1 MIMRWIVAKSLSLRF
16 IIAALGVTMMVF
28 GYGELRRMPID
39 VFPEFA
45 PPRVEVQT
53 MSFGLSA
60 TEVESLIT
68 VPLEQVLAGL
78 PDLEQM
84 RSKSVVQLSSIEL
97 IFDRG
102 TDLMEA
108 RQHVQER
115 LATISATLPTWAA
128 PPVVLQPLSATSR
141 AMKIGL
147 SSDSLSV
154 IDMSMLSYW
163 KIRARLL
170 RVPGVANVTIYG
182 ERIRLMQVQVQ
193 PAKLLEHDVTLDEV
207 MAVTSNALAAGILRY
222 EPGHVIGTGGFIE
235 TPNQRLQV
243 EHILPIVKPE
253 DLGQVVVENRGTGPL
268 RLSDVAIVEEG
279 PQPMFG
285 DAVING
291 GPGLMLIV
299 EKLPWGNT
307 LDVTRGVERAIDEM
321 RPGLPGVEIDTTIF
335 RPASYVKTSID
346 NLTGSLL
353 LGSVLVLVVL
363 LAFLF
368 DWRSALISV
377 ITIPLSLM
385 AAMMVLAWLDTTINT
400 MILAGLIIAL
410 GAVVDDAIVDIE
422 NIIRR
427 LREAREN
434 GSSQT
439 TASIILEGSL
449 EVRGAVVYAS
459 LIEALALLPVFFLT
473 GLTGAFFRPLALAY
487 ALAVIV
493 SMSIALVVTPA
504 LSLILLSIGK
514 IGHRTSP
521 VVRVLQNAYAKVLT
535 PVVRNP
541 FPALMATAAIVLAG
555 VAIVPRLG
563 QELLPDFKER
573 DFLMHWVT
581 KPGTSL
587 GEEVRITQSAY
598 DDLAKIPGVRN
609 FGSHIGQAMQADE
622 VYGVDF
628 GENWISIDPNV
639 DYDTTL
645 AAVQRVVDRYPG
657 LRRDVQTY
665 LKERTR
671 EVLAGSSHP
680 IVVRLYGDDL
690 KVLQGKADELV
701 EILGGIDGVVEERKE
716 LVTLMP
722 QLQVKVDLAK
732 AQQYGLK
739 PGDVRRAA
747 STMISG
753 EEVGDFFSGGR
764 AFDVNVWTSLGDRD
778 SVTDVEDMM
787 LDSPRGG
794 RVRLG
799 DIANVVIAP
808 TFNSVKRENSQR
820 RLDVD
825 AEIEGRDLGS
835 IIDEFEEKLDKVT
848 FETGYSYKLLG
859 DYTARREA
867 SANLSRWAL
876 VAAAGIFLLL
886 MMALKSAR
894 ASILSYVTLPMALIG
909 GAIAVWLQGGII
921 SLGSLV
927 GFFTVLGIVARNG
940 IMLLSHY
947 QHLEEHEG
955 ETFGLQLVIRG
966 AVERLAPILMTA
978 LTTGLA
984 LVPLVLS
991 GNVPGQEIEYPM
1003 AIVILGG
1010 LVVATILNL
1019 FIVPALYLRFGRNK
1033 ISREIAATELLWAQ
1047 PQTLPPPSA
1056 S

>member
-1 MIMRWIVAKSLSLRF
+1 MIMRWIVSKSLQFRF
-16 IIAALGVTMMVF
+16 VVVALSATMMVF
-28 GYGELRRMPID
+28 GFGQLQQMPID

-68 VPLEQVLAGL
+68 VPLEQVLGGL
-78 PDLEQM
+78 PGLDQM

-102 TDLMEA
+102 FDLMEA
-108 RQHVQER
+108 RQNVQER
-115 LATISATLPTWAA
+115 LATIAATLPTWAA

-141 AMKIGL
+141 AMKVGM
-147 SSDSLSV
+147 SSESLSV
-154 IDMSMLSYW
+154 IDMSMLAYW

-170 RVPGVANVTIYG
+170 RVPGVANVTLYG
-182 ERIRLMQVQVQ
+182 ERIRMMQVQVQ
-193 PAKLLEHDVTLDEV
+193 PDKLAEHDVTLDTV
-207 MAVTSNALAAGILRY
+207 MEVTSNALAAGILRY

-243 EHILPIVKPE
+243 EHVLPIVKPE
-253 DLGQVVVENRGTGPL
+253 DLGEVVVENRPGGPL
-268 RLSDVAIVEEG
+268 RLSDVALVQEG

-307 LDVTRGVERAIDEM
+307 LDVTKGVEDAIDEL
-321 RPGLPGVEIDTTIF
+321 RPGLPGVELDTTIF
-335 RPASYVKTSID
+335 RPATYVQTSID
-346 NLTGSLL
+346 NLTESLL
-353 LGSVLVLVVL
+353 IGSILVLVVL
-363 LAFLF
+363 LLFLF

-385 AAMMVLAWLDTTINT
+385 AAMMVLAWRHTTVNT
-400 MILAGLIIAL
+400 MVLAGLIIAL

-427 LREAREN
+427 LRLARET
-434 GSSQT
+434 GSTQS

-459 LIEALALLPVFFLT
+459 LIEALALLPIFFLE
-473 GLTGAFFRPLALAY
+473 GLTGAFFKPLAFSY

-514 IGHRTSP
+514 LGHRTSP
-521 VVRVLQNAYAKVLT
+521 VVTVLQRWYARTLT
-535 PVVRNP
+535 PIVRNP
-541 FPALMATAAIVLAG
+541 LPALMGAAAIVAAG
-555 VAIVPRLG
+555 VVIVPRLG

-581 KPGTSL
+581 KPGTAL
-587 GEEVRITQSAY
+587 GEEVRISQNAY

-628 GENWISIDPNV
+628 GENWISVDPSV
-639 DYDTTL
+639 DYDKTV
-645 AAVQRVVDRYPG
+645 AEIQKVVDRYPG

-680 IVVRLYGDDL
+680 IVVRLYGDDIE
-690 KVLQGKADELV
+690 VLTKKADELI
-701 EILGGIDGVVEERKE
+701 EILGGIDGVVEEHKE
-716 LVTLMP
+716 LVTEMT
-722 QLQVKVDLAK
+722 QLQVEVDLAK

-753 EEVGDFFSGGR
+753 EEVGDFFYKGQ
-764 AFDVNVWTSLGDRD
+764 AFDVNVWTPLSERD
-778 SVTDVEDMM
+778 SFTDVENMM
-787 LDSPRGG
+787 LDVPGGG

-799 DIANVVIAP
+799 EIADVRLAP
-808 TFNSVKRENSQR
+808 TYNAIKRENSQR

-825 AEIEGRDLGS
+825 AEVEGRDLGS
-835 IIDEFEEKLDKVT
+835 IVDELDDKLGNVQFDV
-848 FETGYSYKLLG
+848 GYSYKLLG
-859 DYTARREA
+859 DYTARKEA

-886 MMALKSAR
+886 MVALKSFR
-894 ASILSYVTLPMALIG
+894 LSVLSYVTLPMALIG

-947 QHLEEHEG
+947 QHLEQHEG
-955 ETFGLQLVIRG
+955 EIFGPQLVIRG
-966 AVERLAPILMTA
+966 AVERLAPIMMTA

-984 LVPLVLS
+984 LIPLVLT

-1003 AIVILGG
+1003 GIVILGG
-1010 LVVATILNL
+1010 LAVATVLNL
-1019 FIVPALYLRFGRNK
+1019 FIVPSLYLRFGRNR
-1033 ISREIAATELLWAQ
+1033 IGREIAAKELAG
-1047 PQTLPPPSA
+1047 PGPV
-1056 S
+1056 

>member
-1 MIMRWIVAKSLSLRF
+1 MMMRWVVANSLRF
-16 IIAALGVTMMVF
+16 RYVVVALSASMMVF
-28 GYGELRRMPID
+28 GFGQLQRMPVD

-68 VPLEQVLAGL
+68 VPLEQVLAGVPGL
-78 PDLEQM
+78 DQM

-102 TDLMEA
+102 TDLMSA
-108 RQHVQER
+108 RQNVQER

-128 PPVVLQPLSATSR
+128 PPVMLQPLSATSR
-141 AMKIGL
+141 AMKVGI
-147 SSDSLSV
+147 SSDELSV

-182 ERIRLMQVQVQ
+182 ERIRMMQVQVQ
-193 PAKLLEHDVTLDEV
+193 PAKLVEHDVTLDKV
-207 MAVTSNALAAGILRY
+207 MEVTSNALAAGILRY

-243 EHILPIVKPE
+243 EHVLPIVKPE
-253 DLGQVVVENRGTGPL
+253 DLGEVVVENRPDGPL
-268 RLSDVAIVEEG
+268 LLSDVAIVEEG

-307 LDVTRGVERAIDEM
+307 LDVTKGVEDAIDEM

-335 RPASYVKTSID
+335 RPATYVQTSID
-346 NLTGSLL
+346 NLTRSLLIGSL
-353 LGSVLVLVVL
+353 LVLVVL
-363 LAFLF
+363 LLFLF

-385 AAMMVLAWLDTTINT
+385 AAMMVLAWRDTTINT

-422 NIIRR
+422 NIVRR
-427 LREAREN
+427 LREAREL
-434 GSSQT
+434 GSSQS

-473 GLTGAFFRPLALAY
+473 GLTGSFFRPLAFSY

-514 IGHRTSP
+514 LRHGTSP
-521 VVRVLQNAYAKVLT
+521 LVRVLMRAYAKMLT
-535 PVVRNP
+535 PIVRNP
-541 FPALMATAAIVLAG
+541 LPALIGTGAIVLAG
-555 VAIVPRLG
+555 FVVVPRLG

-573 DFLMHWVT
+573 DFLMHWLT

-587 GEEVRITQSAY
+587 DEEVRISQAAY
-598 DDLAKIPGVRN
+598 DDLIKIPGVRN

-628 GENWISIDPNV
+628 GENWISVDPSV
-639 DYDTTL
+639 DYDETL
-645 AAVQRVVDRYPG
+645 AEIQKVVDRYPG

-680 IVVRLYGDDL
+680 IVIRLYGEDIE
-690 KVLQGKADELV
+690 VLQGKADELV
-701 EILGGIDGVVEERKE
+701 TILGGIEGVAEEHVE
-716 LVTLMP
+716 LVTKMT
-722 QLQVKVDLAK
+722 QMQVEVDLGK

-753 EEVGDFFSGGR
+753 EEVGDFFNAGQ
-764 AFDVNVWTSLGDRD
+764 AFDVNVWTPPSERD
-778 SVTDVEDMM
+778 SITDVENM
-787 LDSPRGG
+787 LLDTPDGEH
-794 RVRLG
+794 VRLG
-799 DIANVVIAP
+799 EIADVRLAP
-808 TFNSVKRENSQR
+808 TYNSVKRENSQR

-825 AEIEGRDLGS
+825 AEVEGRDLGS
-835 IIDEFEEKLDKVT
+835 IVDELEDQLDNVDFEI
-848 FETGYSYKLLG
+848 GYSYKLLG
-859 DYTARREA
+859 DYTARKEA
-867 SANLSRWAL
+867 SANLSKWAF

-886 MMALKSAR
+886 MVALKNAR

-909 GAIAVWLQGGII
+909 GAIAVWMQGGII

-947 QHLEEHEG
+947 QHLEQYEG
-955 ETFGLQLVIRG
+955 EIFGPQLVIRG
-966 AVERLAPILMTA
+966 AAERLAPILMTA

-984 LVPLVLS
+984 LIPLVLT
-991 GNVPGQEIEYPM
+991 GNLPGQEIEYPM

-1010 LVVATILNL
+1010 LLVATILNL

-1033 ISREIAATELLWAQ
+1033 IGREIAASEIAALSA
-1047 PQTLPPPSA
+1047 PQ
-1056 S
+1056 

>member
-1 MIMRWIVAKSLSLRF
+1 MMRWVVANSLRF
-16 IIAALGVTMMVF
+16 RYVVVALSASMMVF
-28 GYGELRRMPID
+28 GFGQLQRMPVD

-68 VPLEQVLAGL
+68 VPLEQVLAGVPGL
-78 PDLEQM
+78 DQM

-102 TDLMEA
+102 TDLMAA
-108 RQHVQER
+108 RQNVQER

-128 PPVVLQPLSATSR
+128 PPVMLQPLSATSR
-141 AMKIGL
+141 AMKVGV
-147 SSDSLSV
+147 SSDELSV

-182 ERIRLMQVQVQ
+182 ERIRMMQVQVQ
-193 PAKLLEHDVTLDEV
+193 PAKLVEHDVTLDKV
-207 MAVTSNALAAGILRY
+207 MEVTSNALAAGILRY

-243 EHILPIVKPE
+243 EHVLPIVKPE
-253 DLGQVVVENRGTGPL
+253 DLGEVVVENRPDGPL
-268 RLSDVAIVEEG
+268 LLSDVAIVEEG

-307 LDVTRGVERAIDEM
+307 LDVTKGVEDAIDEM

-335 RPASYVKTSID
+335 RPATYVQTSID
-346 NLTGSLL
+346 NLTRSLLIGSL
-353 LGSVLVLVVL
+353 LVLVVL
-363 LAFLF
+363 LLFLF

-385 AAMMVLAWLDTTINT
+385 AAMMVLAWRDTTINT

-422 NIIRR
+422 NIVRR
-427 LREAREN
+427 LREAREL
-434 GSSQT
+434 GSPQS

-473 GLTGAFFRPLALAY
+473 GLTGSFFRPLAFSY

-514 IGHRTSP
+514 LRHGTSP
-521 VVRVLQNAYAKVLT
+521 LVRVLTRTYTKMLT
-535 PVVRNP
+535 PIVRNP
-541 FPALMATAAIVLAG
+541 LPALIGTGAIVLTG
-555 VAIVPRLG
+555 FVVVPRLG

-573 DFLMHWVT
+573 DFLMHWLT

-587 GEEVRITQSAY
+587 DEEVRISEAAY
-598 DDLAKIPGVRN
+598 DDLIKIPGVRN

-628 GENWISIDPNV
+628 GENWISVDPSV
-639 DYDTTL
+639 DYDETL
-645 AAVQRVVDRYPG
+645 AEIQKVVDRYPG

-680 IVVRLYGDDL
+680 IVIRLYGDDIE
-690 KVLQGKADELV
+690 VLQGKADELV
-701 EILGGIDGVVEERKE
+701 TILGGIDGVIDEQKE
-716 LVTLMP
+716 LVTKMT
-722 QLQVKVDLAK
+722 QMQVEVDLGK

-753 EEVGDFFSGGR
+753 EEVGDFFNAGQ
-764 AFDVNVWTSLGDRD
+764 AFDVNVWTPPSERD
-778 SVTDVEDMM
+778 SITDVENM
-787 LDSPRGG
+787 LLDTPDGEH
-794 RVRLG
+794 VRLG
-799 DIANVVIAP
+799 EIADVRLAP
-808 TFNSVKRENSQR
+808 TYNSVKRENSQR

-825 AEIEGRDLGS
+825 AEVEGRDLGS
-835 IIDEFEEKLDKVT
+835 VVDELEDQLDNVDFEI
-848 FETGYSYKLLG
+848 GYSYKLLG
-859 DYTARREA
+859 DYTARQEA
-867 SANLSRWAL
+867 SANLSKWAF

-886 MMALKSAR
+886 MVALKNAR

-909 GAIAVWLQGGII
+909 GAIAVWMQGGII

-947 QHLEEHEG
+947 QHLEQYEG
-955 ETFGLQLVIRG
+955 EIFGPQLVIRG
-966 AVERLAPILMTA
+966 AAERLAPILMTA

-984 LVPLVLS
+984 LIPLVLT
-991 GNVPGQEIEYPM
+991 GNLPGQEIEYPM

-1010 LVVATILNL
+1010 LLVATILNL

-1033 ISREIAATELLWAQ
+1033 IGREIAASEIAALSA
-1047 PQTLPPPSA
+1047 PQ
-1056 S
+1056 

>member
-1 MIMRWIVAKSLSLRF
+1 MRWIVSKSLHFRF
-16 IIAALGVTMMVF
+16 VVVALSATMMVF
-28 GYGELRRMPID
+28 GFGQIQRMPVD

-68 VPLEQVLAGL
+68 VPIEQVLAGL
-78 PDLEQM
+78 PDLDQL
-84 RSKSVVQLSSIEL
+84 RSKSVVQLSSVEL
-97 IFDRG
+97 IFKRG
-102 TDLMEA
+102 TDLMVA
-108 RQHVQER
+108 RQNVQER
-115 LATISATLPTWAA
+115 LATITATLPTWAA
-128 PPVVLQPLSATSR
+128 PPVMLQPLSATSR

-147 SSDSLSV
+147 SSETLSV

-170 RVPGVANVTIYG
+170 RVPGVANVTLYG
-182 ERIRLMQVQVQ
+182 ERIRMMQVQVQ
-193 PAKLLEHDVTLDEV
+193 PEKLAEKKITLDKV
-207 MAVTSNALAAGILRY
+207 MEVTSNALAAGILRY
-222 EPGHVIGTGGFIE
+222 EPGHVIGTGGYIE

-253 DLGQVVVENRGTGPL
+253 DLGEVIVENRPEGPL

-291 GPGLMLIV
+291 GDGLMLIV

-307 LDVTRGVERAIDEM
+307 LDVTRGVEDAIDEL

-335 RPASYVKTSID
+335 RPASYVETSID
-346 NLTGSLL
+346 NLTESLL
-353 LGSVLVLVVL
+353 IGSVLVLVIL
-363 LAFLF
+363 LLFLF

-427 LREAREN
+427 LRIARETN
-434 GSSQT
+434 STQS

-459 LIEALALLPVFFLT
+459 LIEALALLPIFFLQ
-473 GLTGAFFRPLALAY
+473 GLTGAFFRPLAFSY

-514 IGHRTSP
+514 VGHRTSP
-521 VVRVLQNAYAKVLT
+521 VVQVLQRWYARALR
-535 PVVRNP
+535 PMVRNP
-541 FPALMATAAIVLAG
+541 LPGILSAGAIVLAG
-555 VAIVPRLG
+555 VVIVPGLG

-573 DFLMHWVT
+573 DFLMHWLT

-587 GEEVRITQSAY
+587 AEEVRVTKAAY
-598 DDLAKIPGVRN
+598 EDLIKIPGVRN
-609 FGSHIGQAMQADE
+609 FGAHIGQAMQADE

-628 GENWISIDPNV
+628 GENWISIDPAV
-639 DYDTTL
+639 DYDKTL
-645 AAVQRVVDRYPG
+645 AEVQKVVDRYPG

-680 IVVRLYGDDL
+680 IVIRLYGDDIE
-690 KVLQGKADELV
+690 KLQEKADELV
-701 EILGGIDGVVEERKE
+701 GVLEGIEGVTEEHVE
-716 LVTLMP
+716 LVTKMT
-722 QLQVKVDLAK
+722 QMQVEVNLEAAQKV
-732 AQQYGLK
+732 GLK

-747 STMISG
+747 STIISG
-753 EEVGDFFSGGR
+753 EEVGDFFYQGQ
-764 AFDVNVWTSLGDRD
+764 AFDVNVWTPLSERD
-778 SVTDVEDMM
+778 SVTDVENMM
-787 LDSPRGG
+787 LDTPDGG
-794 RVRLG
+794 LVRLA
-799 DIANVVIAP
+799 DIADVRLAA
-808 TFNSVKRENSQR
+808 TYNSVKRENSQR

-825 AEIEGRDLGS
+825 AEIEGRALGS
-835 IIDEFEEKLDKVT
+835 IVDELDDKLGNVQ
-848 FETGYSYKLLG
+848 FETGYTYKLLG
-859 DYTARREA
+859 DYTARQEA
-867 SANLSRWAL
+867 SAKLSQWAL

-886 MMALKSAR
+886 MVALKSFR
-894 ASILSYVTLPMALIG
+894 LSVLSYATLPMALIG
-909 GAIAVWLQGGII
+909 GAIAVKLHTGII

-955 ETFGLQLVIRG
+955 WTFGPELVVQG
-966 AVERLAPILMTA
+966 AVERLAPIMMTA

-984 LVPLVLS
+984 LVPLVLT
-991 GNVPGQEIEYPM
+991 GNIPGQEIEYPM

-1019 FIVPALYLRFGRNK
+1019 FVVPSLFLRFGKSKMN
-1033 ISREIAATELLWAQ
+1033 REIAAAELAQ
-1047 PQTLPPPSA
+1047 A
-1056 S
+1056 

>member
-1 MIMRWIVAKSLSLRF
+1 MRWIVTRSLQFRF
-16 IIAALGVTMMVF
+16 VVVALSVTLMVF
-28 GYGELRRMPID
+28 GFGQLQQMPVD

-78 PDLEQM
+78 PDLDEM

-97 IFDRG
+97 IFERG
-102 TDLMEA
+102 TDLLEA
-108 RQHVQER
+108 RQLVSER
-115 LATISATLPTWAA
+115 LATITATLPTWAA
-128 PPVVLQPLSATSR
+128 PPVILQPLSATSR

-154 IDMSMLSYW
+154 IDLSMLSYW

-182 ERIRLMQVQVQ
+182 ERIRMIQVQVE
-193 PAKLLEHDVTLDEV
+193 PEKLAEHEVTLDEV

-222 EPGHVIGTGGFIE
+222 EPGHVIGTGGYVE

-243 EHILPIVKPE
+243 EHVLPIVKPE
-253 DLGQVVVENRGTGPL
+253 DLGEVVVAQRPEGPL

-279 PQPMFG
+279 PQPLFG

-307 LDVTRGVERAIDEM
+307 LDVTREVEQALDEL
-321 RPGLPGVEIDTTIF
+321 RPGLPGVEMDSTIF
-335 RPASYVKTSID
+335 RPATYVRTSID
-346 NLTGSLL
+346 NLSESLL
-353 LGSVLVLVVL
+353 IGSILVLVVL
-363 LAFLF
+363 MLFLF

-385 AAMMVLAWLDTTINT
+385 AAMMVLAWRQTTINT
-400 MILAGLIIAL
+400 MVLAGLIIAL

-434 GSSQT
+434 HSAQS

-459 LIEALALLPVFFLT
+459 LIEALALLPVFFLQ
-473 GLTGAFFRPLALAY
+473 GLTGAFFRPLAFSY

-493 SMSIALVVTPA
+493 SMSIALIVTPA
-504 LSLILLSIGK
+504 LSLILLSVGK
-514 IGHRTSP
+514 LNHRTSP
-521 VVRVLQNAYAKVLT
+521 IVRVLQRGYARILT
-535 PVVRNP
+535 PIVRKP
-541 FPALMATAAIVLAG
+541 LPGLLGAASIALAG
-555 VAIVPRLG
+555 VVIVPSLG

-573 DFLMHWVT
+573 DFLMHWLT

-587 GEEVRITQSAY
+587 GEEVRISEAAY
-598 DDLAKIPGVRN
+598 DDLASIPGVRN

-628 GENWISIDPNV
+628 GENWISIDESV
-639 DYDTTL
+639 DYDETL
-645 AAVQRVVDRYPG
+645 AAVQAVVDRYPG

-680 IVVRLYGDDL
+680 IVIRLYGEDIE
-690 KVLQGKADELV
+690 VLSAKADELV
-701 EILGGIDGVVEERKE
+701 EILGNIEGVTEEHKE
-716 LVTLMP
+716 LVTTMT
-722 QLQVKVDLAK
+722 QLQVEVDLQR

-747 STMISG
+747 STLISG
-753 EEVGDFFSGGR
+753 EEVGDLFHDGM
-764 AFDVNVWTSLGDRD
+764 AFDVNVWTPLHVRD
-778 SVTDVEDMM
+778 SVTDVENLL
-787 LDSPRGG
+787 LDVPGG
-794 RVRLG
+794 GQVRLSEVAE
-799 DIANVVIAP
+799 IRLAP
-808 TFNSVKRENSQR
+808 TYNSVKRENSER

-825 AEIEGRDLGS
+825 AEVEGRDLGS
-835 IIDEFEEKLDKVT
+835 IVDEIDDKLENVDFEI
-848 FETGYSYKLLG
+848 GYSYKLLG
-859 DYTARREA
+859 DYTERREA
-867 SANLSRWAL
+867 SAKLSRWAI

-886 MMALKSAR
+886 LAALRSWR
-894 ASILSYVTLPMALIG
+894 LSVLSYVTLPMALVG
-909 GAIAVWLQGGII
+909 GAIAVWMQGGII

-947 QHLEEHEG
+947 QHLEAYEG
-955 ETFGLQLVIRG
+955 EVFGEALVIRG
-966 AVERLAPILMTA
+966 AVERLAPITMTA

-984 LVPLVLS
+984 LIPLALS
-991 GNVPGQEIEYPM
+991 GNIPGQEIEYPM

-1019 FIVPALYLRFGRNK
+1019 LIVPALYLRFGRNR
-1033 ISREIAATELLWAQ
+1033 IGREIASAELARLERNDVAGI
-1047 PQTLPPPSA
+1047 
-1056 S
+1056 

>member
-1 MIMRWIVAKSLSLRF
+1 MMRWIVSKSLHFRF
-16 IIAALGVTMMVF
+16 VVVALSATMMVF
-28 GYGELRRMPID
+28 GFGQIQRMPVD

-68 VPLEQVLAGL
+68 VPIEQVLAGL
-78 PDLEQM
+78 PDLEQL
-84 RSKSVVQLSSIEL
+84 RSKSVVQLSSVEL
-97 IFDRG
+97 IFKRG
-102 TDLMEA
+102 TDLMVA
-108 RQHVQER
+108 RQNVQER
-115 LATISATLPTWAA
+115 LATITATLPTWAA
-128 PPVVLQPLSATSR
+128 PPVMLQPLSATSR

-147 SSDSLSV
+147 SSETLSV

-170 RVPGVANVTIYG
+170 RVPGVANVTLYG
-182 ERIRLMQVQVQ
+182 ERIRMMQVQVQ
-193 PAKLLEHDVTLDEV
+193 PEKLAEKKVTLDKV
-207 MAVTSNALAAGILRY
+207 MEVTSNALAAGILRY

-243 EHILPIVKPE
+243 EHVLPIVKPE
-253 DLGQVVVENRGTGPL
+253 DLGQVIVENRPEGPL

-291 GPGLMLIV
+291 GDGLMLIV

-307 LDVTRGVERAIDEM
+307 LDVTKGVEKAIDEL

-335 RPASYVKTSID
+335 RPASYVETSID
-346 NLTGSLL
+346 NLTESLL
-353 LGSVLVLVVL
+353 IGSVLVLVIL
-363 LAFLF
+363 LLFLF

-427 LREAREN
+427 LRIARETN
-434 GSSQT
+434 STQS

-459 LIEALALLPVFFLT
+459 LIEALALLPIFFLQ
-473 GLTGAFFRPLALAY
+473 GLTGAFFRPLAFSY

-514 IGHRTSP
+514 VGHRTSP
-521 VVRVLQNAYAKVLT
+521 VVQVLQNWYAKALR
-535 PVVRNP
+535 PMVRNP
-541 FPALMATAAIVLAG
+541 LPGLLSAGAIVLAG
-555 VAIVPRLG
+555 VVIVPGLG

-573 DFLMHWVT
+573 DFLMHWLT

-587 GEEVRITQSAY
+587 AEEVRVTKASY
-598 DDLAKIPGVRN
+598 EDLIKIPGVRN
-609 FGSHIGQAMQADE
+609 FGAHIGQAMQADE

-628 GENWISIDPNV
+628 GENWISIDPSV
-639 DYDTTL
+639 DYDKTL
-645 AAVQRVVDRYPG
+645 AEVQKVVDRYPG

-680 IVVRLYGDDL
+680 IVIRLYGDDIE
-690 KVLQGKADELV
+690 KLQEKADELV
-701 EILGGIDGVVEERKE
+701 GVLEGIEGVTEEHVE
-716 LVTLMP
+716 LVTKMT
-722 QLQVKVDLAK
+722 QMQVEVNLEAAQKV
-732 AQQYGLK
+732 GLK

-747 STMISG
+747 STIISG
-753 EEVGDFFSGGR
+753 EEVGDFFYQGQ
-764 AFDVNVWTSLGDRD
+764 AFDVNVWTPLSERD
-778 SVTDVEDMM
+778 SVTDVENMM
-787 LDSPRGG
+787 LDTPDGG
-794 RVRLG
+794 LVRLA
-799 DIANVVIAP
+799 DIADVRLAP
-808 TFNSVKRENSQR
+808 TYNSVKRENSQR

-825 AEIEGRDLGS
+825 AEIEGRALGS
-835 IIDEFEEKLDKVT
+835 IVDELDDKLGNVQ
-848 FETGYSYKLLG
+848 FETGYTYKLLG
-859 DYTARREA
+859 DYTARKEA
-867 SANLSRWAL
+867 SAKLSQWAL

-886 MMALKSAR
+886 MVALKSFR
-894 ASILSYVTLPMALIG
+894 LSVLSYATLPMALIG
-909 GAIAVWLQGGII
+909 GAIAVKLHTGII

-955 ETFGLQLVIRG
+955 WTFGPDLVVQG
-966 AVERLAPILMTA
+966 AVERLAPIMMTA

-984 LVPLVLS
+984 LVPLVLT
-991 GNVPGQEIEYPM
+991 GNIPGQEIEYPM

-1019 FIVPALYLRFGRNK
+1019 FVVPSLFLRFGKNK
-1033 ISREIAATELLWAQ
+1033 MSREIAAAELAQ
-1047 PQTLPPPSA
+1047 AGTA
-1056 S
+1056 